1 MEDVEDG
8 QYDGKFYF
16 LTVTLRNPLRID
28 HTPDLDGIADLK
40 IRDGKAEVC
49 VPKRLPCTHL
59 CMRRPMLAILRMLER
74 SPNIFGARFSFEISS
89 DGCVLPV
96 DWHLYIE
103 ADAFS
108 RNMRQ
113 HGYVLGFDT
122 IAEIMCDSCYDEAT
136 TWVHNYYPTI
146 CTTASSRTTRRL
158 ASAFRALEREG
169 VAQPQTS
176 PSQFPIRGAPYVVS
190 AAGVV
195 SQREETI
202 TPTTNVNFYP
212 GGVLASNSSLRGQ
225 RALLTHA
232 MGFRQP
238 SPSVEGE
245 AVSRAVLI
253 VTSSKCVPKWRSLC
267 GGAQTLELVSVGDK
281 ITEESLLTARAVIA
295 TARYLSN
302 RSSVAS
308 SEMWREDEGGDIK
321 EEDREEGHANHANH
335 ANHEDHNDHDDND
348 DNDDFQPYRDLPER
362 EHVVEAARGRVCRD
376 RAAGRRAA
384 SSRLLPWVIR
394 WACVLID
401 DPEMLSRDLT
411 HASYVGVYKVILRTP
426 SEIRWVHVSRPNFCV
441 DEILPCV
448 SNYSTIYP
456 SPVTSSIERRDMK
469 TLLERTIFC
478 EADHQHRE
486 CAVDVQPMRL
496 SNLEMTRYYRRV
508 AQGDS
513 FESLTK
519 ITCLPSSKTRFRFHA
534 TSADT
539 LSLAPCPD
547 GINPVFFD
555 RQRADVLGELPSR
568 CGVCMENR
576 CDALLPCAHAL
587 CFSCAQQVLNH
598 CPFCRRTISTSIG
611 VLGGH
616 VRIYGTKVSQVA
628 DSVAQCVRAGEQVV
642 VMCEYVEVTQ
652 MIEWA
657 LGGLSIPSSRLS
669 GPTRIVIKAVQSDGP
684 RAFLCSTHELE
695 GVVFE
700 RVSTVLFVHPLYG
713 ANRDRSV
720 RISTPNAVNRKYFV
734 GRDTLDDSYMR
745 SIF

>member
-1 MEDVEDG
+1 MDDSR
-8 QYDGKFYF
+8 YDGKFYF

-28 HTPDLDGIADLK
+28 HTPDLHGIADLK
-40 IRDGKAEVC
+40 VRDGKAEVV

-59 CMRRPMLAILRMLER
+59 CVRRPMLEIIRMLER
-74 SPNIFGARFSFEISS
+74 SPDIFGARFSFEISS
-89 DGCVLPV
+89 DGCVLPA

-108 RNMRQ
+108 RNMQR

-122 IAEIMCDSCYDEAT
+122 IAEIMCESCYDEAT

-146 CTTASSRTTRRL
+146 CTTPARTTRRL
-158 ASAFRALEREG
+158 ISAFRALEREG
-169 VAQPQTS
+169 AAQPRIS
-176 PSQFPIRGAPYVVS
+176 PSQFQIRGAPYVVS
-190 AAGVV
+190 AAGVISQEV
-195 SQREETI
+195 SSEITTPI
-202 TPTTNVNFYP
+202 TTPTVNFHP
-212 GGVLASNSSLRGQ
+212 GGVLASNGSLRGQ

-232 MGFRQP
+232 MGFRRP

-245 AVSRAVLI
+245 AASRAVLI
-253 VTSSKCVPKWRSLC
+253 VTSSKCVPKWRALC
-267 GGAQTLELVSVGDK
+267 GGDARTLELVSVGDK
-281 ITEESLLTARAVIA
+281 ITEESLRSARAVIA

-308 SEMWREDEGGDIK
+308 AEMWREDDGGDIK
-321 EEDREEGHANHANH
+321 EEEDGEEEYDGH
-335 ANHEDHNDHDDND
+335 D
-348 DNDDFQPYRDLPER
+348 DDFQPYRDLPER
-362 EHVVEAARGRVCRD
+362 EHVVEAARGRICRD
-376 RAAGRRAA
+376 RVAGRRAA

-411 HASYVGVYKVILRTP
+411 HASYVGVYKVILQTP

-448 SNYSTIYP
+448 SNHSTFHP
-456 SPVTSSIERRDMK
+456 STMTSSIERCDMK
-469 TLLERTIFC
+469 ALLERTIFC
-478 EADHQHRE
+478 EPDHPTRE
-486 CAVDVQPMRL
+486 CSVDVHPMRL
-496 SNLEMTRYYRRV
+496 STLEMARYYRRV

-534 TSADT
+534 TSAER

-555 RQRADVLGELPSR
+555 RQRADVLGESPSR

-587 CFSCAQQVLNH
+587 CFSCAERMSNH
-598 CPFCRRTISTSIG
+598 CPFCRRGISTSIG
-611 VLGGH
+611 VLDGH

-628 DSVAQCVRAGEQVV
+628 ESVAQCVRAGEQVV
-642 VMCEYVEVTQ
+642 VMCEYVEVTH

-657 LGGLSIPSSRLS
+657 LGGLSIPTSRLS
-669 GPTRIVIKAVQSDGP
+669 GPTRNLIKAVQSDGA

-713 ANRDRSV
+713 VNRDRIA
-720 RISTPNAVNRKYFV
+720 RIATPNAVNRKYFV
-734 GRDTLDDSYMR
+734 GRDTLDESYMR